1 MTDSLQQQVRK
12 LLYDWLC
19 QSGKRRYE
27 TIRQT
32 CLYLDGAYSLG
43 YGSSSIWHLFSPLV
57 NTGVVDY
64 AGDDCYAVCPKI
76 ALERDGRVLYTL
88 PGEPEVSEDR
98 TPLVGLYVSAGTKS
112 FPDARPFD
120 ALSVLSAIPSVD
132 KVVDTFPKSVQ
143 DLEGAQYYSRK
154 GTRGLTKRLNDGAVR
169 FFFIPE
175 KMYEREVPSRVVNSD
190 AFSIACC
197 CSRAV
202 NAEPAGH
209 YHKSSRTLT
218 LDTFGFPSMLFRV
231 LLAESMLGGF
241 IPAVTE
247 STATFEGIPARVVRE
262 LNRIL
267 CKTIDNE

>member
-1 MTDSLQQQVRK
+1 MTDSLQRQARK
-12 LLYDWLC
+12 LLHDWLC
-19 QSGKRRYE
+19 QSGKRSYE

-43 YGSSSIWHLFSPLV
+43 YGSSSIWRLFYPLV

-64 AGDDCYAVCPKI
+64 AGDDCYAACPKI
-76 ALERDGRVLYTL
+76 ALERNGHVLYTL

-98 TPLVGLYVSAGTKS
+98 TPFVGLYVSTGTKS
-112 FPDARPFD
+112 FPDALPFD
-120 ALSVLSAIPSVD
+120 TLSVLSSIPSVD
-132 KVVDTFPKSVQ
+132 KVVDAFPKSVQ

-154 GTRGLTKRLNDGAVR
+154 GARGLTKRLNDGAVR
-169 FFFIPE
+169 YFFIPE
-175 KMYEREVPSRVVNSD
+175 KMYEREVPSRVVNPD

-197 CSRAV
+197 YSRAV
-202 NAEPAGH
+202 NAESAGH
-209 YHKSSRTLT
+209 YDKSSRTLM
-218 LDTFGFPSMLFRV
+218 LNTFGFPSMLFRV
-231 LLAESMLGGF
+231 LLAESLLGGF
-241 IPAVTE
+241 IPTVTD